1 MMIYQRRA
9 ILPLVALLIV
19 GVIGFTAAAALSE
32 RFARALDFSQGT
44 NFYRVRVWQSALNI
58 IADRPL
64 TGLGLD
70 QFLYA
75 FRGTYIYPDA
85 WQEPNLSHPH
95 NIVLDFWVRLG
106 IGGVLWLIAV
116 QTVFWRGVFQQL
128 RGIQIQT
135 QDPMRFALLVGTAG
149 SMVNLLA
156 HGLVDNSVFVIDLG
170 FVFMLLLALQNP
182 VLRGTKQD

>member
-1 MMIYQRRA
+1 MM
-9 ILPLVALLIV
+9 LSALW
-19 GVIGFTAAAALSE
+19 
-32 RFARALDFSQGT
+32 
-44 NFYRVRVWQSALNI
+44 VWQSALNI
-58 IADRPL
+58 IAERPL

-116 QTVFWRGVFQQL
+116 QSAFWRGMFQTIREIKLQE
-128 RGIQIQT
+128 
-135 QDPMRFALLVGTAG
+135 QDLMRFALLVGTAG

-156 HGLVDNSVFVIDLG
+156 HGLVDNSVFVIDLA
-170 FVFMLLLALQNP
+170 FVFMLLLALPNLA
-182 VLRGTKQD
+182 LRGTKQD